1 MIMNDRQNEKIIY
14 IGLFVVCFLIYYFTK
29 NVFLFGILFGI
40 LLFEIFNLIYAK
52 NDKRKIGIGI
62 VVGVVLYVLIMLLCK
77 W

>member
-1 MIMNDRQNEKIIY
+1 MNDRQNEKIIY
-14 IGLFVVCFLIYYFTK
+14 IGLLVVCFLIYYFTK
-29 NVFLFGILFGI
+29 NTFLFGF